1 MILVQYLS
9 SMAAIAKD
17 LPQKKDGMP
26 SSFDI
31 ERISV
36 VRNWKEDT
44 LDIPK
49 LPQTTPN
56 QWYSDTCLGTF

>member
-1 MILVQYLS
+1 MILVQSLS

-56 QWYSDTCLGTF
+56 Q